1 MTVIATP
8 LAPHKFKHW
17 IDKENNAELSTNP
30 TYNFTVTKNLSLQA
44 IFEETI
50 VLPPV
55 PKGVKWGCQS
65 TANLTCTRQ
74 DGVTGAMNACAD
86 LNNDSDRFKYCN
98 VSGAFERRK
107 NASSPVRLTTAT
119 INQFNCSWHSG
130 SGHQWTTF
138 DNPGCTHE
146 PYEIRWLSDCTTVPE
161 RVAVCL

>member
-8 LAPHKFKHW
+8 LAPHKFKRW

-44 IFEETI
+44 VFEETI
-50 VLPPV
+50 SLPPV

-74 DGVTGAMNACAD
+74 DGVTGAKNACAD
-86 LNNDSDRFKYCN
+86 VDMRYCN
-98 VSGAFERRK
+98 GFGAFEYRESH
-107 NASSPVRLTTAT
+107 NAPIKLRFASMRYGTCT
-119 INQFNCSWHSG
+119 WHSG
-130 SGHQWTTF
+130 SGHQWTTH
-138 DNPGCTHE
+138 NSEGCQTHGF
-146 PYEIRWLSDCTTVPE
+146 EIRWLSDCTTVPE